1 LFQLAEIF
9 NLAAPRSFTPSLR
22 RESIMTRDS
31 TSLSGPLQAY
41 IRSFGMRE
49 DADLAALRE
58 ETASHPSAG
67 MQIAPEQGQLMA
79 LLVRL
84 LGARKTLEVGV
95 FTGYS
100 AMVVAKAMGPRGR
113 VIALDISEEFTSI
126 ARRHWAKAGVAD
138 RIDLRLRPATESL
151 AALVAAGAS
160 DTFDFAFIDA
170 DKSSYEVY
178 YEYALQLVRRGGLI
192 AVDNVFWDGKVFDST
207 DQSANTLAIRAL
219 NRKIHEDPRVESS
232 MVPVGDGLTLALK
245 L

>member
-1 LFQLAEIF
+1 M
-9 NLAAPRSFTPSLR
+9 S
-22 RESIMTRDS
+22 RDS
-31 TSLSGPLQAY
+31 INLSSPLQAY

-58 ETASHPSAG
+58 ETANHPWAI
-67 MQIAPEQGQLMA
+67 MQISPEEGQLIA

-100 AMVVAKAMGPRGR
+100 AMVVAKAMGPQGK
-113 VIALDISEEFTSI
+113 VIALDVSEEFTAT

-151 AALVAAGAS
+151 EALVAAGES
-160 DTFDFAFIDA
+160 NTFDFAFIDA
-170 DKSSYEVY
+170 DKPNYDAY
-178 YEYALQLVRRGGLI
+178 YEYALKLVRRGGLI
-192 AVDNVFWDGKVFDST
+192 AIDNVLWDGKVIDSA
-207 DQSANTLAIRAL
+207 DQSAHTVAIRAI
-219 NRKIHEDPRVESS
+219 NRKIHDDSRVEAS
-232 MVPVGDGLTLALK
+232 MVPIGDGLTLALK